1 MDAEGLAPSPLI
13 PLYPS
18 NITTLRPIR
27 TAPGEDGR
35 AWAAALS
42 DPAWES
48 NATLLKRDTTT
59 TVHRATLRGR
69 EVVIKTWRLSAG
81 AKLKSL
87 LASSRAHRHWR
98 GAAWLAA
105 HGFRTATCYALLRNP
120 GTEVL
125 IMEAL
130 PGKSVLH
137 HLADRDLTVRQ
148 QHALAAELGRVV
160 ARFRARSDWRG
171 HAHNRDH
178 KPSNLIA
185 TSLDPPQVAI
195 IDCVAIRHD
204 WFDSDQPFRMLAD
217 LLIEPLGVGHP
228 PRRTLMMRALLAYF
242 RELDT
247 APDRAKALRHFWQ
260 EVTDT
265 IRAHGDPTPRV
276 NPL

>member
-1 MDAEGLAPSPLI
+1 
-13 PLYPS
+13 
-18 NITTLRPIR
+18 
-27 TAPGEDGR
+27 
-35 AWAAALS
+35 
-42 DPAWES
+42 
-48 NATLLKRDTTT
+48 
-59 TVHRATLRGR
+59 
-69 EVVIKTWRLSAG
+69 
-81 AKLKSL
+81 
-87 LASSRAHRHWR
+87 
-98 GAAWLAA
+98 
-105 HGFRTATCYALLRNP
+105 
-120 GTEVL
+120 
-125 IMEAL
+125 MEAL

-148 QHALAAELGRVV
+148 QHTLAAELGRIV
-160 ARFRARSDWRG
+160 ARLRARSDWRG

-178 KPSNLIA
+178 KPSNLIV

-195 IDCVAIRHD
+195 IDCVAIRRD

-247 APDRAKALRHFWQ
+247 APMPDRAKALRHFWQ

-265 IRAHGDPTPRV
+265 IRDHGDPTPRV